1 VLSDHALTRALERA
15 GLRAPVRFDEVTRST
30 QETALRLA
38 AEGAPEWTLVAAAHQ
53 TAGRG
58 RLGRLWHD
66 DGSGALL
73 FSVILRPA
81 LPASRGGLL
90 TLVAGTAMAEAC
102 ERLDGRAATCKWPND
117 VLVDDRKVAGILA
130 EASLSGGRFD
140 HVVLG
145 LGVNLGAPP
154 EAVADAGAVNAGD
167 EDLLTAFILG
177 FSGAYRPGDPSFGD
191 DVLRAYRGRCAT
203 LGRRVRART
212 TDGDVVEGEAVDLDG
227 EGGLV
232 VRTTGGSQAVRFG
245 AVEHLE

>member
-1 VLSDHALTRALERA
+1 
-15 GLRAPVRFDEVTRST
+15 
-30 QETALRLA
+30 
-38 AEGAPEWTLVAAAHQ
+38 
-53 TAGRG
+53 
-58 RLGRLWHD
+58 
-66 DGSGALL
+66 
-73 FSVILRPA
+73 
-81 LPASRGGLL
+81 
-90 TLVAGTAMAEAC
+90 MAEAC
-102 ERLDGRAATCKWPND
+102 ERLDGRTATCKWPND

-130 EASLSGGRFD
+130 EASLSGDRFD

-154 EAVADAGAVNAGD
+154 EAVADAGAVDAGD
-167 EDLLTAFILG
+167 EDLLTAFILR

-212 TDGDVVEGEAVDLDG
+212 TDGEVVEGEAVDLDG